1 VFTTTF
7 LPICALLYCTFFP
20 KDSAAALYAPARFVY
35 SYVNGTLLAVIWGFM
50 CSIHALEALYTL
62 TLVRKHAGNFST
74 GVRRFHFI
82 L

>member
-1 VFTTTF
+1 
-7 LPICALLYCTFFP
+7 
-20 KDSAAALYAPARFVY
+20 VY